1 MSFPRRRQI
10 FGQPPRIA
18 VLLQLVHDIIG
29 NSVTL
34 FFRQFLAKPAHEFA
48 DAS

>member
-18 VLLQLVHDIIG
+18 VLLQLVHDIVG
-29 NSVTL
+29 NPVA
-34 FFRQFLAKPAHEFA
+34 FFFCQFLTKPANK
-48 DAS
+48 